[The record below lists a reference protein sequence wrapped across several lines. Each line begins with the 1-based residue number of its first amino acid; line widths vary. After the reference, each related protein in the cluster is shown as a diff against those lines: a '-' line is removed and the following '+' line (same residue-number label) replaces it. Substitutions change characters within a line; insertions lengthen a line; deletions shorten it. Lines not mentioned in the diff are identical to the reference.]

1 MAAIATQDPTGS
13 IASILHR
20 PQYAQA
26 PQRPGPLPSRILHP
40 EEQFQLNQPFYV
52 PTVQPFIP
60 YQWSMSTPYVP
71 YGGFHGLGYGM
82 MPSLLLPQCLEV
94 PGYMIPQTQLHM
106 LDYRH
111 LTPHVA
117 PTIPLQTR
125 RSHFQN
131 GVPPGRVMVSSEV
144 QTEPLCR
151 TTDTHERAISH
162 NCSESGRGTDSP
174 VSTSPSS
181 LDNKSVACPEST
193 SMLTQNYN
201 ATNAINTTD
210 LSAVPKSEILQAE
223 HMHMKCDKMFYEH
236 KKFQNKDNMELAS
249 HNETDL
255 LQCSM
260 GSVQSSGDVV
270 LCSYQSL
277 AFRKDKQRVEAGML
291 SYSRKHCLPAC
302 TEVTMLRNSPSCRT
316 FKTYPKPTRSV
327 ITQRIKANKNS
338 EMPFRAKSRDDVN
351 IFNNVDF
358 KILRLPFDIENH
370 NQPCQLEASIWSVE
384 SLIPYVPST
393 EWMTDNGLLKTPQK
407 PLSTLNEHV
416 DIISKP
422 NYVPEGKNLQPGA
435 SVKSHGRP
443 CQLEAS
449 IWSVESLMPYVP
461 SNEWMVENG
470 FLTPQ
475 KPLGTL
481 TEHGDIISK
490 PNYVPEGKTL
500 QPGASVKSHGRPCQL
515 EASIWSVE
523 SLMPY
528 VPSNEWMVEN
538 GFLTPPRPLGTLNE
552 HGDIISK
559 PNYVPEGKTLQPG
572 ASVKSHRRPCQLEAS
587 IWSVES
593 LMPYV
598 PSNEWMVENGI
609 LTPQKPLSPHIKSSD
624 LLSKQNP
631 SSTGTPTKNLQTCA
645 STKHDSFNPSE
656 SRSPY
661 RPSTSWLADFGN
673 VYYYSKLP
681 VVQQHPDLP
690 EKQKPKM
697 SLAIS
702 LESSPFRNGK
712 NTNNQTPGIGVSV
725 QNHCSFHTCKCKGKS
740 SLRLAGS
747 SMKSGQV
754 SHSTL
759 ENELPF
765 CPSCRYDEKGK
776 DHRKPYF
783 SDRFICKREETTE
796 LKNLYMKRATAGFH
810 GTPKMTLGSHLT
822 KCCAASRAKLSEK
835 TGPCQDY
842 QCLNPSPVQDSCG
855 DLRWQIWEKS
865 EEDWINNPNLRL

>member
-13 IASILHR
+13 IASVLHR

-52 PTVQPFIP
+52 PTVQPFFP

-117 PTIPLQTR
+117 PTIPHQTR

-151 TTDTHERAISH
+151 TIGSHERAISH

-181 LDNKSVACPEST
+181 LENKSVACLEST
-193 SMLTQNYN
+193 SILTQNCN

-223 HMHMKCDKMFYEH
+223 HMQMKCDKMLYEH
-236 KKFQNKDNMELAS
+236 KKFQNNDNMELAS

-255 LQCSM
+255 LQCSL

-277 AFRKDKQRVEAGML
+277 AFRKDKKRVETGML
-291 SYSRKHCLPAC
+291 RYSRKHCLPAC
-302 TEVTMLRNSPSCRT
+302 TEVTVVRTTPSCRT

-338 EMPFRAKSRDDVN
+338 EMLYQAKSRDDVN
-351 IFNNVDF
+351 TFNNVDF

-393 EWMTDNGLLKTPQK
+393 EWMTNNGLLETPQK
-407 PLSTLNEHV
+407 PLSTLNEHR
-416 DIISKP
+416 DIIPKP

-435 SVKSHGRP
+435 SVQYHGRP

-475 KPLGTL
+475 KPLSTL
-481 TEHGDIISK
+481 NEHGDIIPK
-490 PNYVPEGKTL
+490 PNYVPEGKNL
-500 QPGASVKSHGRPCQL
+500 QPGATVKSHGCPCQL

-538 GFLTPPRPLGTLNE
+538 GFLTP
-552 HGDIISK
+552 
-559 PNYVPEGKTLQPG
+559 
-572 ASVKSHRRPCQLEAS
+572 
-587 IWSVES
+587 
-593 LMPYV
+593 
-598 PSNEWMVENGI
+598 
-609 LTPQKPLSPHIKSSD
+609 QKPLSPQIKSSD
-624 LLSKQNP
+624 LSKQNQ
-631 SSTGTPTKNLQTCA
+631 SSTGIPTEKNLQTGA
-645 STKHDSFNPSE
+645 STKHDSFNSLE

-681 VVQQHPDLP
+681 VVQQHPALP
-690 EKQKPKM
+690 EKQQPKM
-697 SLAIS
+697 SLSIS
-702 LESSPFRNGK
+702 LESSPLRNGK
-712 NTNNQTPGIGVSV
+712 NANNQTPAIGVSV
-725 QNHCSFHTCKCKGKS
+725 QKHCSFHTCKCKAKN

-747 SMKSGQV
+747 SVKSGLV

-796 LKNLYMKRATAGFH
+796 LKNFYMKRATAGFH
-810 GTPKMTLGSHLT
+810 GTPKITLGSHST
-822 KCCAASRAKLSEK
+822 KRCAASRAKLSGK
-835 TGPCQDY
+835 TGPCEDY
-842 QCLNPSPVQDSCG
+842 QCLNPSPVQDKCG
-855 DLRWQIWEKS
+855 DLRWRIWEKR
-865 EEDWINNPNLRL
+865 EEDCINNPNLRP